1 MTLFGYNNTQETFEF
16 TILGFRAGWTVLL
29 NQNSPDYAIMFHM
42 GFLNPGITIMLSWR
56 RYG

>member
-1 MTLFGYNNTQETFEF
+1 MIKYNVVDGTHELE
-16 TILGFRAGWTVLL
+16 ILGFRLGYTLL
-29 NQNSPDYAIMFHM
+29 NGQNHPDYAIMFHI